1 MLREY
6 TDDLITASMEY
17 LTKINS
23 IDSMQMLTLGE
34 IDGTDQELVTLNKCI
49 CDINNKVVDVL
60 LKYGIV
66 TVDELNKL

>member
-6 TDDLITASMEY
+6 TDDLISVSVEY

-23 IDSMQMLTLGE
+23 IDSLMQMLILGE
-34 IDGTDQELVTLNKCI
+34 ITDQKLVTLNKCI
-49 CDINNKVVDVL
+49 CDINNKVVDTL
-60 LKYGIV
+60 LEYGIV

>member
-17 LTKINS
+17 LTKING
-23 IDSMQMLTLGE
+23 IDSMQMLILGE
-34 IDGTDQELVTLNKCI
+34 IDGTDQKLVTLNKCI
-49 CDINNKVVDVL
+49 CDINNLVVDTL
-60 LKYGIV
+60 LEYGIV